1 MDQVLAA
8 LDTDADV
15 GLTGAEARSR
25 LDRFGR
31 NELIAEEPVP
41 AWRKFLVQF
50 IDVVVILLLIA
61 ALVSAGLTDA
71 QAVMCGCIGPV

>member
-1 MDQVLAA
+1 MAEFGWLGY
-8 LDTDADV
+8 TDC
-15 GLTGAEARSR
+15 G
-25 LDRFGR
+25 FGR

-61 ALVSAGLTDA
+61 ALVSAGLWLYERKSA
-71 QAVMCGCIGPV
+71 LPN